1 VVIAGNE
8 AVRLAER
15 ASVTEI
21 ESLNGISGE
30 VVTALDSIK
39 RAIQDVSE
47 YVDSAETYDPR
58 SAPAGIRHHGQATRS
73 KAGTAPASVEGRDER
88 TRRARKPGRNLL

>member
-47 YVDSAETYDPR
+47 YVNS
-58 SAPAGIRHHGQATRS
+58 
-73 KAGTAPASVEGRDER
+73 AGTYEGRVER